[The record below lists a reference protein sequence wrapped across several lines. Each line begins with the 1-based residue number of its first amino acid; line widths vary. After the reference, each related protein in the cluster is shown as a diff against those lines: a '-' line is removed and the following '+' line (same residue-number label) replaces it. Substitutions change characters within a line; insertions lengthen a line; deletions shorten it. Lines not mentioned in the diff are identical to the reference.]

1 MRRASPYLVLGLLLA
16 ACFSLATTIQPRT
29 RSWSDRAKSG
39 NVLKLLLGDGRRMF
53 ANHFFVQAD
62 VSFHGGYY
70 PSIFD
75 QSAKAKESPMVTG
88 HDDHD
93 GHDEEEHEKE
103 MNFLG
108 QPRDWIEK
116 FGRNFRVTE
125 HKHLERGQEREMLPW
140 LKLSA
145 EMDPQRVETY
155 TVAAYWLRGLGKQ
168 KEAEEFLR
176 EGLRNNPNSC
186 EILFEL
192 GRLYSQNGHDLDRA
206 RNVWELALRKWQQQE
221 SGKPEP
227 NLMLRDQ
234 IAVNLGRLQEQSGNL
249 ARAVELLEMVKA
261 NSPSAGALQKQVDE
275 LRARIATPAITPRP
289 TAN

>member
-1 MRRASPYLVLGLLLA
+1 LVV
-16 ACFSLATTIQPRT
+16 CFSLATTIQPRT

-75 QSAKAKESPMVTG
+75 QRAPAKESPMVTG
-88 HDDHD
+88 HDEHDEHD
-93 GHDEEEHEKE
+93 GHDEDEHEKQ
-103 MNFLG
+103 MAFLG

-125 HKHLERGQEREMLPW
+125 HKHLAHGQEREMLPW

-155 TVAAYWLRGLGKQ
+155 TVTAFWLRGLGKVA
-168 KEAEEFLR
+168 EAQEFLR

-192 GRLYSQNGHDLDRA
+192 GRLYNQNEHDTARA
-206 RNVWELALRKWQQQE
+206 RHVWELALHKWKQQE
-221 SGKPEP
+221 AGKPEP
-227 NLMLRDQ
+227 NLMLREQ
-234 IAVNLGRLQEQSGNL
+234 IAVNLGRLEEQSGNL

-261 NSPSAGALQKQVDE
+261 SSPKPEVIQKRIDE
-275 LRARIATPAITPRP
+275 LRARMASPVVTPRP
-289 TAN
+289 PAN